1 MVLEFVWLSPFELV
15 CHGQHLNKFI
25 SQEVINCSN
34 EVTHQAL
41 NLILDKTSY
50 CNFTITCQNTRF
62 TIKHSIYPTWIKDK
76 SFIAVMFDN
85 PEVVYYNTY
94 ISYDLLNLIG
104 EVGGLLGLTM
114 GVSILS
120 LIKSLLSYAQHS
132 LS

>member
-1 MVLEFVWLSPFELV
+1 
-15 CHGQHLNKFI
+15 
-25 SQEVINCSN
+25 
-34 EVTHQAL
+34 
-41 NLILDKTSY
+41 
-50 CNFTITCQNTRF
+50 
-62 TIKHSIYPTWIKDK
+62 
-76 SFIAVMFDN
+76 MFDN

-94 ISYDLLNLIG
+94 ISYDFLNLIG